1 MEFYMRYQKHEG
13 KIDIFNTRVAKAATF
28 LFDFRMQLQQNV
40 REIQPRSV
48 ACWMPN
54 DQIDR
59 NDP

>member
-1 MEFYMRYQKHEG
+1 MRYQKHEG